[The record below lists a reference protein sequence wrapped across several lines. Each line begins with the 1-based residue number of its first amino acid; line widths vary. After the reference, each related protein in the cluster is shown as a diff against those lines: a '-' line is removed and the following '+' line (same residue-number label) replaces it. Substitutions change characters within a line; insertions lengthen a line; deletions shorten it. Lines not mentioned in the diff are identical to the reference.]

1 MRSVASPARRA
12 ELLHVFNEVA
22 PIARTFGMKLAYTD
36 DDRAVITLP
45 YNPALDHALGDI
57 HGGIF
62 ATMLDNAG
70 WFTAALGRDD
80 SCWVATAELSM
91 HLLRRATATA
101 LRAEAWYLKRGKRQD
116 VLEMKLYDAAGEV
129 VAHATGT
136 FITLPDVPIA
146 SRLIDRP
153 GG

>member
-1 MRSVASPARRA
+1 MASTARRE

-22 PIARTFGMKLAYTD
+22 PIARTFGMKLAFTE

-45 YNPALDHALGDI
+45 YNPGLDHALGDT
-57 HGGIF
+57 HGGVF

-70 WFTAALGRDD
+70 WFTAALGRDE
-80 SCWVATAELSM
+80 SCWVATSELSL
-91 HLLRRATATA
+91 HLLRRATRTA

-116 VLEMKLYDAAGEV
+116 VLEMKLHDAAGAL

-136 FITLPDVPIA
+136 FITLPEVPLA
-146 SRLIDRP
+146 SPLIDRP

>member
-1 MRSVASPARRA
+1 MRSPGRRE

-22 PIARTFGMKLAYTD
+22 PIARTFGMKLAFTA
-36 DDRAVITLP
+36 DDRAIITLA

-57 HGGIF
+57 HGGVF

-70 WFTAALGRDD
+70 WFTAALGRDE
-80 SCWVATAELSM
+80 SCWVATAELSL
-91 HLLRRATATA
+91 HLLRRATATD

-116 VLEMKLYDAAGEV
+116 VLEMKLQDAAGEL

-136 FITLPDVPIA
+136 FITLPGVALTPN
-146 SRLIDRP
+146 LIGGP
-153 GG
+153 GL

>member
-1 MRSVASPARRA
+1 MPAPTRR
-12 ELLHVFNEVA
+12 EQLLHVFNEVA
-22 PIARTFGMKLAYTD
+22 PIARTFGMKLAFTD

-45 YNPALDHALGDI
+45 YNPGLDHALGDI

-80 SCWVATAELSM
+80 GGWVATAEMSM

-101 LRAEAWYLKRGKRQD
+101 LRAEGWYLKRGKRQD
-116 VLEMKLYDAAGEV
+116 VLEMKLVDAAGEL

-136 FITLPDVPIA
+136 FIALPGVPLEPK
-146 SRLIDRP
+146 R
-153 GG
+153 GGGGGA

>member
-1 MRSVASPARRA
+1 MTMSASARRE

-22 PIARTFGMKLAYTD
+22 PIARTFGMKLSYTD

-45 YNPALDHALGDI
+45 YNPGLDHALGDT
-57 HGGIF
+57 HGGVF

-70 WFTAALGRDD
+70 WFTAALGRDE
-80 SCWVATAELSM
+80 SCWVATSELSL
-91 HLLRRATATA
+91 HLLRRATATT

-116 VLEMKLYDAAGEV
+116 VLEMKLHDGDGHL

-136 FITLPDVPIA
+136 FITLTEVPIA
-146 SRLIDRP
+146 PNLVGRQ
-153 GG
+153 G

>member
-1 MRSVASPARRA
+1 MASPARRE
-12 ELLHVFNEVA
+12 ELLHLFNEVA
-22 PIARTFGMKLAYTD
+22 PIARTFGMRLAYTE
-36 DDRAVITLP
+36 DDRAIITLP

-70 WFTAALGRDD
+70 WFTAALGREDGG
-80 SCWVATAELSM
+80 WVATAELSM

-101 LRAEAWYLKRGKRQD
+101 LRAEAWFLKRGKRQD
-116 VLEMKLYDAAGEV
+116 VLEMKLHDAAGDL

-136 FITLPDVPIA
+136 FTALPGVALEVP
-146 SRLIDRP
+146 R
-153 GG
+153 

>member
-1 MRSVASPARRA
+1 MSSSARRA
-12 ELLHVFNEVA
+12 QLLHVFNEVA
-22 PIARTFGMKLAYTD
+22 PIACTFGMKLAYTE

-70 WFTAALGRDD
+70 WFTAALGREDGG
-80 SCWVATAELSM
+80 WVATAELSM

-101 LRAEAWYLKRGKRQD
+101 LRAEGWYLKRGKRQD
-116 VLEMKLYDAAGEV
+116 VLEMKLVDASGDL

-136 FITLPDVPIA
+136 FIALPGVALEP
-146 SRLIDRP
+146 P
-153 GG
+153 GAGGR

>member
-1 MRSVASPARRA
+1 MPSPKRRE

-36 DDRAVITLP
+36 DDRAIITLA

-57 HGGIF
+57 HGGVF

-70 WFTAALGRDD
+70 WFTAALGRND
-80 SCWVATAELSM
+80 SCWVATSELSL
-91 HLLRRATATA
+91 HLLRRATATT

-116 VLEMKLYDAAGEV
+116 VLEMKLTDAAGEL

-136 FITLPDVPIA
+136 FITLPGVPIA
-146 SRLIDRP
+146 PNLIAR
-153 GG
+153 